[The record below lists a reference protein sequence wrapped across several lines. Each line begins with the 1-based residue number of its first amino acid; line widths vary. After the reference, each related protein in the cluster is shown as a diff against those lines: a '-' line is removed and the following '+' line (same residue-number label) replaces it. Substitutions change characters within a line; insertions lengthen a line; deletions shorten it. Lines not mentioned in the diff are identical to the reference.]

1 MTDLGWVGIGLLVV
15 CVVMI
20 AVEGALLGLWT
31 WRLVRRARLLS
42 ERVATERVLLQAD
55 VDLLIAQLE
64 VTEVLWQPYRRVL
77 RWVRHPLAVALLQS
91 FARRW
96 AGAR

>member
-1 MTDLGWVGIGLLVV
+1 MTDLGWVGVGLLVV
-15 CVVMI
+15 CAVMI
-20 AVEGALLGLWT
+20 AVEGVLLGGWT

-42 ERVATERVLLQAD
+42 ERIATERVLLQTD
-55 VDLLIAQLE
+55 VDRLIAQLE
-64 VTEVLWQPYRRVL
+64 VTEVLWQPYKRVL
-77 RWVRHPLAVALLQS
+77 RWVRHPLAAALLQS